1 MNIIKT
7 FEGFSLIVESLKKG
21 DKLICKHNHIGDKK
35 ISLTIDKEYTISKAY
50 NNFFYVVLDNG
61 DEEAFY
67 ITVDEDSSPKW
78 IYTNFFIES

>member
-7 FEGFSLIVESLKKG
+7 FESFSKSLKQG

-67 ITVDEDSSPKW
+67 ITVDEDSSPEW

>member
-7 FEGFSLIVESLKKG
+7 FESFSESLKQG

-50 NNFFYVVLDNG
+50 NNFFYIVLDNG
-61 DEEAFY
+61 YEEAFY
-67 ITVDEDSSPKW
+67 ITVDEDSSPEW

>member
-7 FEGFSLIVESLKKG
+7 FEGFSLLTESLKQG
-21 DKLICKHNHIGDKK
+21 DKLMCKNNFIGDKK

-50 NNFFYVVLDNG
+50 NDFFYVTLDNG
-61 DEEAFY
+61 DSEAFY
-67 ITVDEDSSPKW
+67 ITVDEDSSPEW